1 LSSAVRVMGE
11 IKEEQNEMRER
22 EGVEDASW
30 KAVPREREGRT
41 KE

>member
-11 IKEEQNEMRER
+11 IKEEQNERER
-22 EGVEDASW
+22 ELKDASW